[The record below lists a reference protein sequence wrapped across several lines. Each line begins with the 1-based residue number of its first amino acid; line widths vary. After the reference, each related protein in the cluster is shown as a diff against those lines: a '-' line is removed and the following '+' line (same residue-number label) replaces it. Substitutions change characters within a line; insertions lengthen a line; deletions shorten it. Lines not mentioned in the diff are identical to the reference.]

1 MNPITTSILLG
12 VTAALANGL
21 GGAVIVQKDWE
32 RRYLRYF
39 VALGAGFMLGTAL
52 LEMLPESME
61 LAGPRAPLLLL
72 VGYFIVHFFEHTLTG
87 HFHFGEETHAEE
99 FGGRHRSYSVVFGL
113 IIHTFFDGIAIAS
126 GFLISGWLGW
136 IIFLA
141 VILHKVPEGF
151 TASSI
156 MLASGRSKAVAWA
169 ASGVLGLATV
179 AGVLAALEVDAAPV
193 LAAAQS
199 DAIKSELRRQT
210 EAAQRLGIF
219 GAPSFV
225 TADGELFWGNDRLER
240 ALLWAKQG
248 R

>member
-21 GGAVIVQKDWE
+21 GGAVIVQRDWE

-72 VGYFIVHFFEHTLTG
+72 TGYFIVHFFEHTLTD
-87 HFHFGEETHAEE
+87 HFHFGEETHAKE
-99 FGGRHRSYSVVFGL
+99 FGKRHRSYSVVFGL

-136 IIFLA
+136 VIFLA

-151 TASSI
+151 TASSV
-156 MLASGRSKAVAWA
+156 MLAGGSTRKVAWLASAALGVATVLGVLTITVFTRSITAGLPLAAGVTLYVA
-169 ASGVLGLATV
+169 ASDLIPEVNKEPGVRIALVVFLGVGLLV
-179 AGVLAALEVDAAPV
+179 VL
-193 LAAAQS
+193 
-199 DAIKSELRRQT
+199 RHY
-210 EAAQRLGIF
+210 F
-219 GAPSFV
+219 H
-225 TADGELFWGNDRLER
+225 
-240 ALLWAKQG
+240 
-248 R
+248 